1 MTHRFKPRFKG
12 LAWASIGV
20 GTPVATLGVLGGMV
34 IVPIAVGLASIAA
47 GTAYLAS
54 PTWRLE
60 VAVDDDGLEVRT
72 PKRVRF
78 KLAWRDVAKV
88 VASPTTHTCFVDG
101 GAPER
106 SLLVPGV
113 GAPAPYDIADKAA
126 LYDAILARVPADRVE
141 TVERLELYKRAA
153 KGSPA

>member
-1 MTHRFKPRFKG
+1 VSVHRLRPRFRG

-20 GTPVATLGVLGGMV
+20 GAPIATLGVFAGLLAL
-34 IVPIAVGLASIAA
+34 PIASGLVGVAVGSL
-47 GTAYLAS
+47 YLGS
-54 PTWRLE
+54 PMWRLE

-72 PKRVRF
+72 TRKSRF
-78 KLAWRDVAKV
+78 KLAWKDVVKV

-113 GAPAPYDIADKAA
+113 GAPALYDIADKVE
-126 LYDAILARVPADRVE
+126 LYDAVLAHVAADKVV
-141 TVERLELYKRAA
+141 TVERLELYKRGA
-153 KGSPA
+153 

>member
-1 MTHRFKPRFKG
+1 MTDGRTSHRFKPRFKA
-12 LAWASIGV
+12 LAWASIGI
-20 GTPVATLGVLGGMV
+20 GA
-34 IVPIAVGLASIAA
+34 PIAVVGIVAGVLAIPIAA
-47 GTAYLAS
+47 GVAGVAVGTAYLAS

-60 VAVDDDGLEVRT
+60 VAVDDTGLEVRS
-72 PKRVRF
+72 PRRSRF

-88 VASPTTHTCFVDG
+88 VASPTTRTCFVDG

-126 LYDAILARVPADRVE
+126 LYDAILARVPADRVQ
-141 TVERLELYKRAA
+141 TVERLELYK
-153 KGSPA
+153 G